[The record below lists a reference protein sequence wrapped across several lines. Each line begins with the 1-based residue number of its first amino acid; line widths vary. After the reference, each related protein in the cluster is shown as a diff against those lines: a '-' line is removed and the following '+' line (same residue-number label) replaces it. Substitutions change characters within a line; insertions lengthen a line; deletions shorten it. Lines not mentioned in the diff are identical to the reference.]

1 VAAVVTA
8 TDDYVE
14 RLARLDT
21 CAVSD
26 ARDQLGLADAVVT
39 GLGNLTGTTRIA
51 GRVITVH
58 LGPPR
63 AGLAARHLCTAA
75 IEAAGTGDV
84 IVVAHAGRTD
94 CAGWGGN
101 LSRAALVRGARG
113 TIVHGGVRDID
124 EARDIGYPVY
134 ASAATPR
141 TARGRVQE
149 HAWGVPVDIAGVPVY
164 AGDYVIADGTGIVFV
179 AAADAARVLAA
190 AEAIAAQEASMA
202 GAIATGRAISDVMGA
217 SYERML
223 EGTGR

>member
-1 VAAVVTA
+1 MTTA
-8 TDDYVE
+8 DDYVE

-26 ARDQLGLADAVVT
+26 ALDQLGLADAVVT

-51 GRVITVH
+51 GRVITVQ

-63 AGLAARHLCTAA
+63 AGLPVRHLCTAA

-84 IVVAHAGRTD
+84 IVIAHAGRTD

-101 LSRAALVRGARG
+101 LSRAALLRGTRG
-113 TIVHGGVRDID
+113 TIVHGAVRDID

-134 ASAATPR
+134 ATGATPR
-141 TARGRVQE
+141 TARGRTQE
-149 HAWGVPVDIAGVPVY
+149 HAWSVPVEIAGVSVDT
-164 AGDYVIADGTGIVFV
+164 GDYVIADGTGIVFV
-179 AAADAARVLAA
+179 AAAEAGRVLAA
-190 AEAIAAQEASMA
+190 AEAIAAREASMA
-202 GAIATGRAISDVMGA
+202 DAIGAGRAISDVMGA
-217 SYERML
+217 SYEQML